1 MTEFYLS
8 TNANDEP
15 VYCASIKGMS
25 VYNPYMSEC
34 GRFAVKPSYYGL
46 TDADVKALAY
56 LNKINNYNTEV

>member
-25 VYNPYMSEC
+25 VYNPHMSEC